1 MATLIKTNGTEEQII
16 LESLQ
21 QIQTLIDGYIEQ
33 INVDGGLLMINE
45 DAMMPSASG
54 AIAKNLPLNDKASAL
69 ALQPIRGNVIFATH
83 EEVAS

>member
-33 INVDGGLLMINE
+33 INVDGGVLMINE
-45 DAMMPSASG
+45 DGISQ
-54 AIAKNLPLNDKASAL
+54 NLPLNDKASAL
-69 ALQPIRGNVIFATH
+69 AQQPIRGNVIFATH
-83 EEVAS
+83 EEVGD

>member
-33 INVDGGLLMINE
+33 VNVDGGVLMINE
-45 DAMMPSASG
+45 DGISQ
-54 AIAKNLPLNDKASAL
+54 NLPLNDKASAL
-69 ALQPIRGNVIFATH
+69 AQQPIRGNVIFATH

>member
-45 DAMMPSASG
+45 DA
-54 AIAKNLPLNDKASAL
+54 IAKNLPLNDKASAL
-69 ALQPIRGNVIFATH
+69 AKQPIKGDVIFATH
-83 EEVAS
+83 DEVGG

>member
-1 MATLIKTNGTEEQII
+1 MATLIKTTGTEEQIV

-45 DAMMPSASG
+45 DAMPSASG

-69 ALQPIRGNVIFATH
+69 AQQPIRGNVIFATH
-83 EEVAS
+83 DEVSG

>member
-1 MATLIKTNGTEEQII
+1 MATLIKTTGIEEQIV

-33 INVDGGLLMINE
+33 VNVDGGLLMINE
-45 DAMMPSASG
+45 D

-69 ALQPIRGNVIFATH
+69 AQQPIRGDVIFATYD
-83 EEVAS
+83 EVGG